1 MVKLV
6 AVRCRCENDYTFVA
20 VGMGGLVMRRWAI
33 LLLLA
38 GMALPALAAK
48 SLSIEQLEQLLVA
61 NQGKSDTHVAQQL
74 ADVELTERV
83 NPDRL
88 AKWEKNFPGPKTR
101 ETLMRLADAAAFLKT
116 ATPDLVPIAA
126 PDSDTQEKMLALANE
141 YVKTTITRLPN
152 FYATRETT
160 HFEDAP
166 AQEQVSA
173 ASAPS
178 TGWRSR
184 PLGLSFGKTE
194 SKPMHSTGT
203 TSTTVAYRDGY
214 EVHDAG
220 GAKDSKDNRP
230 TAGLTTRGEF
240 GPILS
245 VVMGDVIHSQVA
257 WSHWEHSAGDPL
269 AVLRY
274 TIPEDQSNYQVR
286 IPNGTKLDEVY
297 PGYHGEIAID
307 PATGSILRVSI
318 VADLT
323 GPYQT
328 LQTAVLVE
336 YAPVTIGDRTYI
348 CPVHGVAFSKAPV
361 AGATPDAQGA
371 VTVQTQLNDVAFTQY
386 HLFGSEARIVA
397 DEKGNDTGNTPGANS
412 GAPPSPPSVSP
423 H

>member
-1 MVKLV
+1 
-6 AVRCRCENDYTFVA
+6 
-20 VGMGGLVMRRWAI
+20 MRRWLT

-38 GMALPALAAK
+38 GMTLPALAAK
-48 SLSIEQLEQLLVA
+48 SLSIEQLEQLLAA
-61 NQGKSDTHVAQQL
+61 NQGKPDAHVAQQL

-83 NPDRL
+83 SPDRL
-88 AKWEKNFPGPKTR
+88 AKWEKNFSGPKTR
-101 ETLMRLADAAAFLKT
+101 ETLMRLADSAAFLKT
-116 ATPDLVPIAA
+116 ATPDLVPIVA
-126 PDSDTQEKMLALANE
+126 PDSDTQEKMLALASE

-166 AQEQVSA
+166 SQEQVSA

-203 TSTTVAYRDGY
+203 TSTTVTYRDGY
-214 EVHDAG
+214 EVHDVG
-220 GAKDSKDNRP
+220 GAKDSKDDRP
-230 TAGLTTRGEF
+230 VPGLTTRGEF

-245 VVMGDVIHSQVA
+245 VVMGDVIRSQIA

-274 TIPEDQSNYQVR
+274 TVPEDQSNYQVR
-286 IPNGTKLDEVY
+286 IPNGMKLEEIY
-297 PGYHGEIAID
+297 PAYHGEIAID

-318 VADLT
+318 VADLA
-323 GPYQT
+323 GPYQSM
-328 LQTAVLVE
+328 QTAVLVE
-336 YAPVTIGDRTYI
+336 YTPVTIGDRTYI

-361 AGATPDAQGA
+361 AGAAPDAQGS
-371 VTVQTQLNDVAFTQY
+371 VTMQTQLNDVAFTHY
-386 HLFGSEARIVA
+386 HLFGSESRIVA
-397 DEKGNDTGNTPGANS
+397 GEKDDGAGKSPETTGSTPPSSAS
-412 GAPPSPPSVSP
+412 DPAPPNAAPTAAPTAGP
-423 H
+423 HP